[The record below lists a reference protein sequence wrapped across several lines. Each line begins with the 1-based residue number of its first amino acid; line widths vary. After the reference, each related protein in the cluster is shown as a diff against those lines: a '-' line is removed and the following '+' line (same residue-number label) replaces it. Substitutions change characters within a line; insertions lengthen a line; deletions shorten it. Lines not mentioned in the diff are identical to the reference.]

1 MTVFLS
7 IYLRTANSIASDTQ
21 QLSLGM
27 KGGNGDKPSLKLV
40 MKNKVHVFI
49 II

>member
-1 MTVFLS
+1 MTVFLN
-7 IYLRTANSIASDTQ
+7 IELRAASSIASDTQ
-21 QLSLGM
+21 QPVLGM
-27 KGGNGDKPSLKLV
+27 REGNGDKPRLKLV